1 MAEENKP
8 IQLDAGID
16 DSAFGENKV
25 APKKKKDSKL
35 LPYLL
40 GGLVLLTAY
49 YFISGTGNSGPT
61 LELTLEQEEVQT
73 QVTDIV
79 EDYIRHS
86 GSLPDDPAELNLPA
100 GSEIIMGDDG
110 SWMVSTAD
118 GQLILSEN
126 ALPPF
131 EDGPQ

>member
-8 IQLDAGID
+8 IRLDAGID
-16 DSAFGENKV
+16 DSAFGKKTV

-40 GGLVLLTAY
+40 GGLILLTGY
-49 YFISGTGNSGPT
+49 YLISAGGRSASS
-61 LELTLEQEEVQT
+61 LDLTPEQEQIQTEVT
-73 QVTDIV
+73 GVIDSYVT
-79 EDYIRHS
+79 EN
-86 GSLPDDPAELNLPA
+86 GSLPDDPSNLNLPE